1 MVFSLKSELEVLR
14 GEIRRMSNDSVNER
28 KKWED
33 ERKRWKEIMDI
44 EKKSFQSQIDLQKR
58 VFSLCRMMS

>member
-44 EKKSFQSQIDLQKR
+44 EKK
-58 VFSLCRMMS
+58 